1 MVTKMRR
8 KKNNRKSET
17 ETKLRKSGTIKEE
30 KVIRKTTS
38 KGHHRK
44 TRATDKASR
53 KIQSSGFCKETRAL
67 N

>member
-38 KGHHRK
+38 KGYHRK